1 MSITLNGTETTVADA
16 LAAGTGK
23 LVITGETINTV
34 LNGGAENSIVYEI
47 VDSEFSGVVYTD
59 APLLIQSVGNTISG
73 STFSGNQNSVTHG
86 GVIRVEGADSTLTI
100 TDSVFDGNNA
110 TGKWLHGG
118 ALCINAGVV
127 SISGSTFSDNEAR
140 QAAIHVNGGVL
151 YLNDVVFSGNVGRVD
166 DPASEYYRYGALV
179 VEKGAS
185 VVVQGLVQFA
195 TASDFAFNFNKGTFA
210 LDGEAL
216 LADGAEITKAVDL
229 YSAAQVTPLTV
240 TMIDSENYDK
250 VSFNNDWYVLKKGTV
265 IDTAIITGQGNVCTV
280 TVNGTEYY
288 GYDYADV
295 ASALAAYSNVAIRDF
310 SHTGNISAAGTVA
323 VKDSAVTGNIS
334 ANLLNADGLNLSGR
348 LSVGSGSVI
357 ANSTLANGSQDN
369 HGGSINVSGVNISVS
384 NTTFSGNSS
393 NTGHGGALYIQ
404 KSANVT
410 LADVTFDGNY
420 VSDGKSGGAIYL
432 TGASITVAGLLTF
445 KQSSDNFY
453 INYNSSLVFDTA
465 ALLKD
470 KYFAKVFDFSNGSGF
485 TNRSSAG
492 VSFTEDN
499 VELMQYQEDWY
510 LIRSDAE
517 FAAVVTPAA
526 ANQVTI
532 GEVTYAGP
540 AFADFAAAAA
550 SGIEQIA
557 AKDVTCTG
565 DITVG
570 NIVADNLD
578 VTGNVTASGTAEVQN
593 SVINGDISANV
604 LDAGD
609 IEVTGN
615 VKTTG
620 KLSVK
625 DSAVAGTVGAG
636 EIVADGLNVSNGSVQ
651 CHNISSF
658 VNSTFTNGSSAASGG
673 AIFVNGGQSSYA
685 SVTVK
690 NSTFSGNHATGNGG
704 AFFAKYADVELAN
717 ATFDGN
723 SADGKGGAM
732 YFTYCNIT
740 VSGLLTFKQATDM
753 FVINWDSNLTIDTT
767 ELLKDKTFAKVMDF
781 SNGSYLSNGSQQ
793 EVAFT
798 ETGVAMKSYNGD
810 IYVIRDGAEI
820 SAVVAGENVNSVT
833 IGGKVYQGPDFADVA
848 TAIASGL
855 GSVAVKNYAFE
866 GNTNVSSVDF
876 VADGVTSSGGFVT
889 VGNAEFVNTTFVNG
903 TNANHGGA
911 LSATV
916 AGSVVTLTDCTFTGN
931 SSNGNAGALRV
942 RDANITLANVTFDGN
957 RAGEGRVGG
966 AAWFYGCNVTIA
978 GLVSFKQSSDTVFLT
993 DDTTVTIDSSKF
1005 LTEGVDMAK
1014 VLDFDNGATMNR
1026 TDLSGITCT
1035 GSDASFVKF
1044 GEDYYVVRNTVV
1056 DNGNKFEGDGSNLMT
1071 GGEVNNYFADKSGA
1085 ADITTTVLG
1094 GKVDNAVVGGAYVAA
1109 GNTAENGNVELN
1121 IGGTADIAAKVYAG
1135 GYLYGNGADSAE
1147 AQLKVIAVNVNID
1160 GGAVSGNIFGGAHAR
1175 EYGNAQVDTV
1185 NITVTGG
1192 THGRIYAGGWAEK
1205 GAKSYVT
1212 TANVTVK
1219 NGLVDYLYGGG
1230 ANADGETCVGTSN
1243 ITVSDAA
1250 VVNTI
1255 FMGGRY
1261 GYSYVDTVNLT
1272 FDGVEKVLIRLSG
1285 VSSAGMDYAK
1295 STTVNLATDVTAD
1308 LIDYVDKF
1316 VINEDCTLTANN
1328 EFVLGNRTEAGKTDG
1343 FTTFDF
1349 VTDGLDNEWTAVA
1362 GISDFT
1368 NAKFSVNGTGL
1379 TTWDGKSAIEIGGC
1393 SLTYNAEDKT
1403 IKLAQV
1409 TA

>member
-23 LVITGETINTV
+23 LVITGETINTA
-34 LNGGAENSIVYEI
+34 LNGADLVYDI
-47 VDSEFSGVVYTD
+47 DDSEISNVATTV
-59 APLLIQSVGNTISG
+59 APLTVNTAGNIISG
-73 STFSGNQNSVTHG
+73 STFSNNINNGGHG
-86 GVIRVEGADSTLTI
+86 GAIYVNSTAEGIDLTI
-100 TDSVFDGNNA
+100 TGSLFDGNSTKISNP
-110 TGKWLHGG
+110 GKNDWYHGG
-118 ALCINAGVV
+118 AMYISAGEVR
-127 SISGSTFSDNEAR
+127 ISGSTFSNNEGGDGG
-140 QAAIHVNGGVL
+140 AIYVNSGSTL
-151 YLNDVVFSGNVGRVD
+151 YLSNVIFDSNTARKSAAQ
-166 DPASEYYRYGALV
+166 ASAQKYSGALC
-179 VEKGAS
+179 
-185 VVVQGLVQFA
+185 
-195 TASDFAFNFNKGTFA
+195 
-210 LDGEAL
+210 
-216 LADGAEITKAVDL
+216 LADGSTLVIDGLVKFAGANDFTWKNSSAFIYLNCETLMAGDAKIAKAVDF
-229 YSAAQVTPLTV
+229 ADTAQATYFYTSW
-240 TMIDSENYDK
+240 M
-250 VSFNNDWYVLKKGTV
+250 NNDNDRYTLVKRAETGNDFYIVAAGT
-265 IDTAIITGQGNVCTV
+265 DFTTAIVTGQGDICQV

-288 GYDYADV
+288 GYDYADI
-295 ASALAAYSNVAIRDF
+295 ASALASAYATI
-310 SHTGNISAAGTVA
+310 A
-323 VKDSAVTGNIS
+323 VKDVIASGDITAAEKDLVIADSTVTGAVSVKSLNAENAAITGAITATSIQAKNLNVTGNI
-334 ANLLNADGLNLSGR
+334 AAKMLNADGLTVTNGVLSY
-348 LSVGSGSVI
+348 SADSTINNAAFASGSGTNGGAIYSASSCTLTVK
-357 ANSTLANGSQDN
+357 NSTFTGNKASSNGGAIFAQNPDLILAN
-369 HGGSINVSGVNISVS
+369 
-384 NTTFSGNSS
+384 
-393 NTGHGGALYIQ
+393 L
-404 KSANVT
+404 
-410 LADVTFDGNY
+410 TFDGNQAA
-420 VSDGKSGGAIYL
+420 KGGAVYV
-432 TGASITVAGLLTF
+432 AKSNVTVAGLLTF
-445 KQSSDNFY
+445 KQ
-453 INYNSSLVFDTA
+453 
-465 ALLKD
+465 
-470 KYFAKVFDFSNGSGF
+470 
-485 TNRSSAG
+485 
-492 VSFTEDN
+492 
-499 VELMQYQEDWY
+499 
-510 LIRSDAE
+510 
-517 FAAVVTPAA
+517 
-526 ANQVTI
+526 
-532 GEVTYAGP
+532 
-540 AFADFAAAAA
+540 
-550 SGIEQIA
+550 
-557 AKDVTCTG
+557 
-565 DITVG
+565 
-570 NIVADNLD
+570 
-578 VTGNVTASGTAEVQN
+578 
-593 SVINGDISANV
+593 
-604 LDAGD
+604 
-609 IEVTGN
+609 
-615 VKTTG
+615 
-620 KLSVK
+620 
-625 DSAVAGTVGAG
+625 
-636 EIVADGLNVSNGSVQ
+636 
-651 CHNISSF
+651 
-658 VNSTFTNGSSAASGG
+658 
-673 AIFVNGGQSSYA
+673 
-685 SVTVK
+685 
-690 NSTFSGNHATGNGG
+690 
-704 AFFAKYADVELAN
+704 
-717 ATFDGN
+717 
-723 SADGKGGAM
+723 
-732 YFTYCNIT
+732 
-740 VSGLLTFKQATDM
+740 ATDT
-753 FVINWDSNLTIDTT
+753 FVINWNADLTIDTT

-810 IYVIRDGAEI
+810 VYVIRDGAEI

-855 GSVAVKNYAFE
+855 QTVAVKNYAFE
-866 GNTNVSSVDF
+866 GNTNVNSVDF
-876 VADGVTSSGGFVT
+876 VADGLTSSGGFLT
-889 VGNAEFVNTTFVNG
+889 VGNAEFVNSTFVNG
-903 TNANHGGA
+903 TNSNHGGA